1 MIIFSKHSLSPYY
14 MCQTL
19 YSVLLI
25 LSLVWGTGVLAR
37 DLMEGLVWKLLPP
50 TTDPYGLL
58 PCYPA
63 TSSSVDTPQ
72 TRNRVAGTRAE
83 QDVVQAAHRLFSILS
98 LLSILL

>member
-1 MIIFSKHSLSPYY
+1 
-14 MCQTL
+14 MCQAL

-37 DLMEGLVWKLLPP
+37 DLMEGLVWKLLLPP